1 MIWGILIVCIVMVGI
16 VLAAPF
22 SKYLAPG
29 DDIVLAKFNPD
40 TGTHEI
46 IAYGAETLWFQWQSW
61 IYILLFC
68 VAIVYICGFFV
79 SAFRK
84 FSDEAVI
91 KERQKAAQKTEELER
106 LKREF
111 KNQVTQDV
119 QREHREEDERLRR
132 RAHEVGAML
141 SQAELTR
148 VESEKSLKVANHIVN
163 RQNQETQSKL
173 GQRDRLSEQKKLI
186 VDYLQ
191 HSNWQW
197 SDGTKVTYQSLLRE
211 AKKSR

>member
-1 MIWGILIVCIVMVGI
+1 MIWGFLTVIVVGLIL
-16 VLAAPF
+16 LFAAPF
-22 SKYLAPG
+22 LDFLTPDSTIWLVDASKSEHPVLLAQ
-29 DDIVLAKFNPD
+29 
-40 TGTHEI
+40 
-46 IAYGAETLWFQWQSW
+46 GAETLWFQWQSW

-84 FSDEAVI
+84 FSDEAVL
-91 KERQKAAQKTEELER
+91 KERKKAAQKTEELER

-111 KNQVTQDV
+111 KNQITQDV

-132 RAHEVGAML
+132 RAHELSAML
-141 SQAELTR
+141 SQAEVTR

-163 RQNQETQSKL
+163 RQHQETQSKL

-186 VDYLQ
+186 VNYLQ
-191 HSNWQW
+191 NSNWQW
-197 SDGTKVTYQSLLRE
+197 TDGTKVTYQSLLRE
-211 AKKSR
+211 AKKAR

>member
-1 MIWGILIVCIVMVGI
+1 MIWGFLTVIVVGLIL
-16 VLAAPF
+16 LFAAPF
-22 SKYLAPG
+22 LDFLTPDSTIWLVDASKSEHPVLLAQG
-29 DDIVLAKFNPD
+29 S
-40 TGTHEI
+40 
-46 IAYGAETLWFQWQSW
+46 ETLWFQWQSW

-84 FSDEAVI
+84 FSDEAVL
-91 KERQKAAQKTEELER
+91 KERKKAAQKTEELER

-111 KNQVTQDV
+111 KNQITQDV

-132 RAHEVGAML
+132 RAHELSAML
-141 SQAELTR
+141 SQAEVTR

-163 RQNQETQSKL
+163 RQHQETQSKL

-186 VDYLQ
+186 VNYLQ
-191 HSNWQW
+191 NSNWQW
-197 SDGTKVTYQSLLRE
+197 TDGTKVTYQSLLRE
-211 AKKSR
+211 AKKAR